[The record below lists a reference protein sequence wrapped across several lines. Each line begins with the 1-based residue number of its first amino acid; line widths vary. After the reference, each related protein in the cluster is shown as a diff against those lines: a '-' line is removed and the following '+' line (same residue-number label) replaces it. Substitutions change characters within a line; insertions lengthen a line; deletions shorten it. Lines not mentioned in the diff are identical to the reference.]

1 MPKAFTEREREYIRE
16 RLLEE
21 GYQRFSAYGLRK
33 TNVGELAQAAGI
45 SKGAFYIFY
54 PSKESLFMDV
64 MERVEERFRQELL
77 AAIELPGA
85 SPRARLF
92 AVLKK
97 AFSLMK
103 TLPILQFLTGSDYDL
118 LVRRVPA
125 EQIQE
130 HLTNDRTFIAALVD
144 RCRQAG
150 ISIQAPVEEISG
162 LLYSLVLVVLHEG
175 DLGPD
180 IVSGSFDILLELVAA
195 FLLGEVELQVQAPA
209 DTGAQPVERVSK

>member
-1 MPKAFTEREREYIRE
+1 MPKAFTEREKEYIQE

-21 GYQRFSAYGLRK
+21 GYQQFSAYGLRK
-33 TNVGELAQAAGI
+33 TNVGELAEAAGI

-64 MERVEERFRQELL
+64 MELVESRFRQELL
-77 AAIELPGA
+77 ATIDQPGP

-103 TLPILQFLTGSDYDL
+103 TLPILQFLSGSDYDL

-125 EQIQE
+125 EQVQE
-130 HLTNDRTFIAALVD
+130 HLSSDRTFIAALVD

-150 ISIQAPVEEISG
+150 IPIQAPVEEISG
-162 LLYSLVLVVLHEG
+162 LLYSLVLVVLHEE
-175 DLGPD
+175 DFGPD
-180 IVSGSFDILLELVAA
+180 TVSGSFDTLLELAAA
-195 FLLGEVELQVQAPA
+195 FMLGEVELQIQAPVDPA
-209 DTGAQPVERVSK
+209 SQPAEG